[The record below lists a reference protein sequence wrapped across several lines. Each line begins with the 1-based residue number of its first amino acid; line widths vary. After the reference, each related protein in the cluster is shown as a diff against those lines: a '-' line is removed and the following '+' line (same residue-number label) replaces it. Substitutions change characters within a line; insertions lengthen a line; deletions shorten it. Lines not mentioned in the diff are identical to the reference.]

1 MEMTIREIA
10 DACNGKILC
19 GNPENVVTSVSTDS
33 RTIKKGTLFV
43 PIIGEKTDAHKFI
56 PDVFNA
62 GAAAAL
68 TQEPVSLCGKAVI
81 SVKNTLTALQGIS
94 AAYRNKF
101 HIPFI
106 GVTGSVGKTTTRE
119 MVALA
124 LSSQLNVMKTQGNFN
139 SQIGLPLTIF
149 NLCDNHEAAVMEM
162 GMSNFGE
169 MERLAKIARPDFA
182 VVTNIGLSHIG
193 QLKTKENIMKEKLHI
208 TDYFGENSAAFLNG
222 DDEMLSALKGKL
234 PFDTVYYGTGANCG
248 LRAVNIEMLPES
260 SKFEYTAP
268 GGERGNVTLPVPG
281 RHYILD
287 AIAALAVCSRLGVP
301 LGKAAAALSAY
312 RPLAMRQ
319 QIRRAN
325 GITVIDDSYNSSPDA
340 LKESINVLSGFK
352 GGKRIAV
359 LADMLELGDFSQKA
373 HFNAGVHAAKSGID
387 SIIAIGKNA
396 RSITDGAHSV
406 RSNMECSILGSNKE
420 TLKLLKHS
428 LKSGD
433 TVLVKGSRGM
443 HTDEIV
449 NGIMDFFK

>member
-1 MEMTIREIA
+1 MKMTVQQIA
-10 DACNGKILC
+10 EASKGKILY
-19 GNPENVVTSVSTDS
+19 GDPETNVTSVSTDS
-33 RTIKKGTLFV
+33 RKIEKGALFV

-56 PDVFNA
+56 PSVFEA
-62 GAAAAL
+62 GAAAVFS
-68 TQEPVSLCGKAVI
+68 QEPIASCGKAVI
-81 SVKNTLTALQGIS
+81 SVKNTLDALQDTA
-94 AAYRNKF
+94 AAYRSGF
-101 HIPFI
+101 HIPFV

-124 LSSQLNVMKTQGNFN
+124 LSSELNVMKTKGNFN

-149 NLCDNHEAAVMEM
+149 DLCENHEAAVMEM

-169 MERLAKIARPDFA
+169 MERLAKIAKPDFA

-208 TDYFGENSAAFLNG
+208 TDCFGEKSVAFLNG

-234 PFDTVYYGTGANCG
+234 PFDTVYYGTGANSDF
-248 LRAVNIEMLPES
+248 RAVNIETHP
-260 SKFEYTAP
+260 EYTIFEFTAP
-268 GGERGNVTLPVPG
+268 DGKHGQVHLSVPG
-281 RHYILD
+281 KHYVLD
-287 AIAALAVCSRLGVP
+287 ALAALAVCSRLGVS
-301 LGKAAAALSAY
+301 LTRAADALSSY

-319 QIRRAN
+319 QIHSLN

-340 LKESINVLSGFK
+340 LKESINVLAGFK

-359 LADMLELGDFSQKA
+359 LADMLELGDFSQEA

-387 SIIAIGKNA
+387 SVLAIGSHAKDISDGA
-396 RSITDGAHSV
+396 RSICHDIDCHVFT
-406 RSNMECSILGSNKE
+406 SNTEALE
-420 TLKLLKHS
+420 LLKKS
-428 LKSGD
+428 LNTGD

-449 NGIMDFFK
+449 KGIMEYFK